1 MSRTSA
7 ILIGVAAFLLCYGVP
22 TLVEW
27 RLLPIIGGFPGI
39 VFLGN
44 LAGCAIIAIVNRRL
58 AVGLYATL
66 TVVAGVLV
74 TAGIMSVPE
83 LILTADIVPALII
96 ALFAPGIVNRLVDS
110 MGSCIEL

>member
-1 MSRTSA
+1 MIA
-7 ILIGVAAFLLCYGVP
+7 VAAFLLCYGVP

-27 RLLPIIGGFPGI
+27 RLLPMIGGFPGI

-44 LAGCAIIAIVNRRL
+44 LTGCAIIAIVNRRL

-66 TVVAGVLV
+66 TIIDGVLV
-74 TAGIMSVPE
+74 GAGIMSVPQ
-83 LILTADIVPALII
+83 LILIADFVPALII
-96 ALFAPGIVNRLVDS
+96 ALSAPGIVSRLFDS